1 MLYDIFSHSRPSW
14 ESQREFNDH
23 WKNVLE
29 ILKKKDDIIWLP
41 LDFETNGK
49 REKSKSNNTNYI
61 YRSTSKKWVTLQ
73 CHLEGDIQ
81 EYITKYGGS
90 LFITLGVL
98 FLIKK
103 IQSTLDNY
111 VQGEQIIE
119 KLVKEAI
126 DKLKDV
132 KKNKGEEPF
141 LTTVQL
147 RATLLSD
154 IPNIKEQNNLWAQT
168 KEKIMKEQSENIE
181 LYLLEENGEIMTCW
195 EWKE

>member
-1 MLYDIFSHSRPSW
+1 MGYVAMSFRRGYTGVYNEIWWFFIYHPRRPFPY
-14 ESQREFNDH
+14 Q
-23 WKNVLE
+23 
-29 ILKKKDDIIWLP
+29 
-41 LDFETNGK
+41 
-49 REKSKSNNTNYI
+49 
-61 YRSTSKKWVTLQ
+61 
-73 CHLEGDIQ
+73 
-81 EYITKYGGS
+81 
-90 LFITLGVL
+90 
-98 FLIKK
+98 K

>member
-1 MLYDIFSHSRPSW
+1 M
-14 ESQREFNDH
+14 
-23 WKNVLE
+23 
-29 ILKKKDDIIWLP
+29 
-41 LDFETNGK
+41 
-49 REKSKSNNTNYI
+49 
-61 YRSTSKKWVTLQ
+61 Q

>member
-1 MLYDIFSHSRPSW
+1 MKS
-14 ESQREFNDH
+14 
-23 WKNVLE
+23 
-29 ILKKKDDIIWLP
+29 
-41 LDFETNGK
+41 NGK

-61 YRSTSKKWVTLQ
+61 YRSTSKKWITLQ

-90 LFITLGVL
+90 LFYTLGVL

>member
-1 MLYDIFSHSRPSW
+1 MEKERNLNLITLTIFIV
-14 ESQREFNDH
+14 QLQ
-23 WKNVLE
+23 KNGLRC
-29 ILKKKDDIIWLP
+29 
-41 LDFETNGK
+41 N
-49 REKSKSNNTNYI
+49 
-61 YRSTSKKWVTLQ
+61 
-73 CHLEGDIQ
+73 
-81 EYITKYGGS
+81 YITKYGGS

>member
-1 MLYDIFSHSRPSW
+1 MIYSLILPSW

>member
-1 MLYDIFSHSRPSW
+1 MEKERNLNLITLTIFIV
-14 ESQREFNDH
+14 QLQ
-23 WKNVLE
+23 KNGLRCNV
-29 ILKKKDDIIWLP
+29 
-41 LDFETNGK
+41 
-49 REKSKSNNTNYI
+49 
-61 YRSTSKKWVTLQ
+61 
-73 CHLEGDIQ
+73 LEGDIQ